1 MPMEPNINGIW
12 YGGQSAKGTE
22 NATPTHRA
30 QQTGGDFNIVRDD
43 GSEQWSDLTKYGGT
57 TDWVNNLTGTGN
69 PVLEATPS
77 ELGSLLYLMHG
88 SESRTVGTDNV
99 WTLAGS
105 PTSGAFTLNIC
116 DGFQN
121 ITVPSQANTVTN
133 AALQT
138 AINAA
143 MLAATPIA
151 YGAAS
156 VVCAGGPLNTTP
168 ITITFS
174 GTGAASRP
182 FYLTKSVDTTSPVVS
197 VTNTTPGV
205 RTKHSVNPS
214 LTPGL
219 WTTWIR
225 RMGTSVIQR
234 QSFIDSFIA
243 GLTLEAG
250 TGSKAMRMT
259 PNLISL
265 DPGKV
270 VASDPA
276 QALPTGVDSRPFL
289 YTEGSGTFTV
299 DGFVQAGQSQMQ
311 LTITEDRSPVYGDDV
326 IAYDTV
332 VGDPGVTLAA
342 TVIFDA
348 TGLAEYN
355 RLVYG
360 TASPTAGTKPLRNLP
375 QLGSYSLN
383 ITQKG
388 IDSNVTGNRL
398 VVTIPG
404 VKWQIPDAPDPNP
417 GGGNVEISLA
427 GSMRPLGG
435 SSQPY
440 TIDVYNGDTAAY
452 TA

>member
-1 MPMEPNINGIW
+1 MPMEPNVNAIW
-12 YGGQSAKGTE
+12 FGGQAAKATE
-22 NATPTHRA
+22 NTTPIHRA
-30 QQTGGDFNIVRDD
+30 QQLGGDFNIVRDD

-77 ELGSLLYLMHG
+77 ELGALLYLMHG
-88 SESRTVGTDNV
+88 SETRTAGTNNV
-99 WTLAGS
+99 WTLANS
-105 PTSGAFTLNIC
+105 PASGATTFNIC

-121 ITVPSQANTVTN
+121 IAIPSQANTV
-133 AALQT
+133 AAATLQT
-138 AINAA
+138 AINTA
-143 MLAATPIA
+143 MQTAG
-151 YGAAS
+151 YGASS
-156 VVCAGGPLNTTP
+156 VACAGGPLNTTP

-182 FYLTKSVDTTSPVVS
+182 FYITKLVDTTSPVVS

-205 RTKHSVNPS
+205 RSKHNFLPA
-214 LTPGL
+214 LTSGL
-219 WTTWIR
+219 WTTWVR
-225 RMGTSVIQR
+225 RIGTSVIQR
-234 QSFIDSFIA
+234 QSFIDTFVA

-250 TGSKAMRMT
+250 TNAKAMRMT

-276 QALPTGVDSRPFL
+276 QALPTGVDSKPFL
-289 YTEGSGTFTV
+289 YTDGAGTFTV

-332 VGDPGVTLAA
+332 VGDPGVTIAA
-342 TVIFDA
+342 TVIFDN
-348 TGLAEYN
+348 TGLQEYN

-360 TASPTAGTKPLRNLP
+360 TASPTAGTKPLKNLP
-375 QLGSYSLN
+375 ALGSYSLN
-383 ITQKG
+383 IQQKG
-388 IDSNVTGNRL
+388 IDGNTTGNRL
-398 VVTIPG
+398 VVNIPG
-404 VKWQIPDAPDPNP
+404 VKWAIPDAPDPNP
-417 GGGNVEISLA
+417 AGGNVEISLA

-435 SSQPY
+435 ASNPY
-440 TIDVYNGDTAAY
+440 SIDVYNSDLAAY
-452 TA
+452 TV

>member
-1 MPMEPNINGIW
+1 MPMEPNVNAIW
-12 YGGQSAKGTE
+12 FGGQSAKATE
-22 NATPTHRA
+22 NTTPIHRA
-30 QQTGGDFNIVRDD
+30 QQLGGDFNIVRDD

-77 ELGSLLYLMHG
+77 ELGALLYLMHG
-88 SESRTVGTDNV
+88 SETRTAGTNNV
-99 WTLAGS
+99 WTLGGS
-105 PTSGAFTLNIC
+105 PASGAFVLNIC
-116 DGFQN
+116 DGAIN
-121 ITVPSQANTVTN
+121 ISVASQANTVAS

-138 AINAA
+138 AINSAMNAA
-143 MLAATPIA
+143 G
-151 YGAAS
+151 YGASS
-156 VVCAGGPLNTTP
+156 VACTGGPLNTTP
-168 ITITFS
+168 IVITFS

-182 FYLTKSVDTTSPVVS
+182 FYLSNSTDTTSPAATL
-197 VTNTTPGV
+197 TNTTPGV
-205 RTKHSVNPS
+205 RTKHNVKPA

-219 WTTWIR
+219 WTTWCR
-225 RMGTSVIQR
+225 RIGTSVIQR
-234 QSFIDSFIA
+234 QSFIDTFVG

-270 VASDPA
+270 LSADPA
-276 QALPTGVDSRPFL
+276 QALPTGVDSKPFL
-289 YTEGSGTFTV
+289 YTDGSGAFTV

-326 IAYDTV
+326 VAYDTV
-332 VGDPGVTLAA
+332 VGDPGVTIAA

-360 TASPTAGTKPLRNLP
+360 TASPTAGTKPLKNLP
-375 QLGSYSLN
+375 ALGSYSLN
-383 ITQKG
+383 IQQKG
-388 IDSNVTGNRL
+388 IDGNTTGNRL
-398 VVTIPG
+398 VVSIPG
-404 VKWQIPDAPDPNP
+404 VKWAIPDAPDPNP
-417 GGGNVEISLA
+417 SGGNVEISLA

-435 SSQPY
+435 SSDPY
-440 TIDVYNGDTAAY
+440 SIDVYNADTAAY
-452 TA
+452 TV